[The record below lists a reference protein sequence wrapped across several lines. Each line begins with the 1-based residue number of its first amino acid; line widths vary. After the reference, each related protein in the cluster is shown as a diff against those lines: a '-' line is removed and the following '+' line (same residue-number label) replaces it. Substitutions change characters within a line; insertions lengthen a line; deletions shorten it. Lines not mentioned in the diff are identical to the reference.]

1 MREGSEVNR
10 GCFMVDEIKYVA
22 RRRKLL
28 RERAELLEQR
38 LRINKCLRKVDQD
51 MQNWDKVLLNGD

>member
-1 MREGSEVNR
+1 M
-10 GCFMVDEIKYVA
+10 DEIKYVA

-51 MQNWDKVLLNGD
+51 MQSWDKVLLNGD